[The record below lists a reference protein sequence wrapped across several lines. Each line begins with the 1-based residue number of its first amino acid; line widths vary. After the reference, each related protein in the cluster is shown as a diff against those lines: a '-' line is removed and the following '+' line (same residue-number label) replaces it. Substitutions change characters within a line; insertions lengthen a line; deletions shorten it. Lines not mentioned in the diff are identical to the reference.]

1 MFNNPLLSAGCSE
14 QFRPR
19 FCWKVRLMH
28 QFRSR
33 ECVLILGT
41 RLCDSTCKIIFLSF
55 RILVKFNLGF
65 PPFVGDGRLSCDIL
79 EAWYRL
85 YISCTPC
92 LLFDGAQPRE
102 KVQMADP
109 KFQADCRPQS
119 LWVTGC
125 DAVALYSVSQDLVQ
139 SELKSVCWKEMR
151 KEERK
156 CNLRKSVG

>member
-125 DAVALYSVSQDLVQ
+125 CGSLLCVPGSGAERPQKCVLKGNEEGREKMQ
-139 SELKSVCWKEMR
+139 S
-151 KEERK
+151 
-156 CNLRKSVG
+156 